1 MSMLM
6 SLVKHYNTTSKSK
19 GFKGVSRLDEIPASK
34 KWAEYS
40 VDEYKIR
47 ELMKGAEF
55 IERFEAEKALI
66 VLRRKIDWMYKHE
79 NFKLSEATLMY
90 KRLKRLSA

>member
-1 MSMLM
+1 MSALM
-6 SLVKHYNTTSKSK
+6 SLVRHYNTASKSK
-19 GFKGVSRLDEIPASK
+19 RFKGFSKIDEIPASK

-47 ELMKGAEF
+47 ELMKNAEF

-66 VLRRKIDWMYKHE
+66 ALRRKIDWMYKHE
-79 NFKLSEATLMY
+79 NFKLSEATSMY
-90 KRLKRLSA
+90 KKLKRLSV

>member
-1 MSMLM
+1 MSNLKT
-6 SLVKHYNTTSKSK
+6 LINRYNSTSKSK
-19 GFKGVSRLDEIPASK
+19 GFSSLSEIPASK

-47 ELMKGAEF
+47 ELMKGVDF
-55 IERFEAEKALI
+55 IERFEAEKALTVI
-66 VLRRKIDWMYKHE
+66 RRKIDWMYKHE

-90 KRLKRLSA
+90 KKLKRLSA

>member
-1 MSMLM
+1 MPMLM
-6 SLVKHYNTTSKSK
+6 SLVKHYNTASK
-19 GFKGVSRLDEIPASK
+19 GFKGFSKRDEIPASK

-47 ELMKGAEF
+47 ELMKTAEF

-66 VLRRKIDWMYKHE
+66 TLRRKIEWMYKHE
-79 NFKLSEATLMY
+79 NFNLSDATSMY

>member
-6 SLVKHYNTTSKSK
+6 SLVKHYNAAAKSK
-19 GFKGVSRLDEIPASK
+19 GFKGFSRLNEIPASK

-55 IERFEAEKALI
+55 IERFEAEKALK
-66 VLRRKIDWMYKHE
+66 VVRGKIEWMYKHE
-79 NFKLSEATLMY
+79 NFNLSEATSMY
-90 KRLKRLSA
+90 KKLKRLSA